1 VSGIKNDPL
10 CRPGRGACLR
20 LSIISGT
27 RRGHPLLAIAVK
39 GVGATLQNRAP
50 HTLEVLYASEARRAR
65 IELDAVLEHEEHNAV
80 AVPDCL

>member
-1 VSGIKNDPL
+1 
-10 CRPGRGACLR
+10 
-20 LSIISGT
+20 
-27 RRGHPLLAIAVK
+27 LAIAVK